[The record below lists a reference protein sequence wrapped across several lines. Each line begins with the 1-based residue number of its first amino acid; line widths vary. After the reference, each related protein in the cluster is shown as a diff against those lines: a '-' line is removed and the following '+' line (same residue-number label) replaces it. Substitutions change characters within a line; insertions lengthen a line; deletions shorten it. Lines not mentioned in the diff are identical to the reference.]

1 MQCAEIVQSHDE
13 KVYLPEGNEAI
24 LIAAANITHSKFE
37 ELTDVENPEQFLNET
52 ISLAIDGCVVG
63 HEDWQMHF

>member
-24 LIAAANITHSKFE
+24 LIAAANVTHSKFE
-37 ELTDVENPEQFLNET
+37 ELTDVDDPENLLNET
-52 ISLAIDGCVVG
+52 IGLAIDGCIVG
-63 HEDWQMHF
+63 HEDWQKHF

>member
-1 MQCAEIVQSHDE
+1 M
-13 KVYLPEGNEAI
+13 PEGNEAI

-52 ISLAIDGCVVG
+52 IGLAIDGCVVG